1 MYKGI
6 IIGVVPDALNGGV
19 SMDNIWTSLL
29 GLCAGMALFLYSIKM
44 TSGSLEVIA
53 GNKMKSIL
61 AKLTGNRILGVTVG
75 AGVTA
80 LIQSSTATTVMVIGF
95 VNAGLMNLYSAL
107 WIIMGANIG
116 TNITSQLVAF
126 DVGMFAPIIALV
138 GTFVCIFIKD
148 KKMKSVGEA
157 IAGLGFIF
165 VSMSLMTDS
174 MAPIAKLDI
183 VKEIF
188 AGINNPFIGII
199 VGIIFVIIIQSSAAG
214 VGILQAMAVA
224 SSGSLITLEQAMFII
239 FGLNVG
245 TCLTALLASMS
256 GSRNARRA
264 GLMHLLFN
272 VFGTIIFTAISFI
285 FPVADWVRAVSP
297 NDVARQFANMHLAFN
312 LVTTLIMLPI
322 GGLFVK
328 LVQKLVP
335 DKGGDEEGIQ
345 YLKYLNPQM
354 LTADHLLGMEV
365 LTAAIA
371 NEIGRMFIFAGE
383 NCQKSFH
390 AVLEN
395 SEKLQEEINNREEYI
410 DYLNK
415 EISFYISHLMMFDMS
430 EKDAVTMSALFKIT
444 GNIERMG
451 DHAVNISGYASMLE
465 EKKLSLSEKA
475 RNEVAQ
481 MEKTISEACNSMVKS
496 KTSAVHIKMAQVEQ
510 KIDDLTDV
518 YREHQLERLK
528 SGVCSGDACVIY
540 SEMLTDFERLGDHML
555 NIAEAAAETG
565 IVSFGISDF
574 KLTTEEEQPSLK
586 AAAAGIDDD

>member
-1 MYKGI
+1 
-6 IIGVVPDALNGGV
+6 
-19 SMDNIWTSLL
+19 MDNIWTALL
-29 GLCAGMALFLYSIKM
+29 GLCAGMAMFLYSIKM

-53 GNKMKSIL
+53 GNKMKTIL

-116 TNITSQLVAF
+116 TNITSQLIAF
-126 DVGMFAPIIALV
+126 DVGMFAPVIALV
-138 GTFVCIFIKD
+138 GTFVCIFVKD
-148 KKMKSVGEA
+148 KKLKSVGEA

-183 VKEIF
+183 VKDIF
-188 AGINNPFIGII
+188 AGINNPFVGII

-224 SSGSLITLEQAMFII
+224 SAGQLITLEQAMYII

-256 GSRNARRA
+256 GSKNARRA

-272 VFGTIIFTAISFI
+272 VFGTTVFTAISLVL
-285 FPVADWVRAVSP
+285 PVSDWIRALSP

-312 LVTTLIMLPI
+312 LITTLIMLPI

-335 DKGGDEEGIQ
+335 DKGEDEEGVM
-345 YLKYLNPQM
+345 YLKYLNPHMISSDLQ
-354 LTADHLLGMEV
+354 LGMQV
-365 LTAAIA
+365 LTSAIA
-371 NEIGRMFIFAGE
+371 NEIGRMFMFAGE
-383 NCQKSFH
+383 NCQKSFR
-390 AVLEN
+390 AVLEKDD
-395 SEKLQEEINNREEYI
+395 KLLEEIDNREEYI

-415 EISFYISHLMMFDMS
+415 EISYYISHLMTLDMS

-451 DHAVNISGYASMLE
+451 DHAVNIAGYAGILE
-465 EKKLSLSEKA
+465 DKKLSLSDKA
-475 RNEVAQ
+475 RAEVAQ
-481 MEKTISEACNSMVKS
+481 MEKTITEACNSMVKA
-496 KTSAVHIKMAQVEQ
+496 KTSSVHIKMAQVEQ

-528 SGVCSGDACVIY
+528 AGICSGDACVIY

-565 IVSFGISDF
+565 IVSFNV
-574 KLTTEEEQPSLK
+574 TEFELPKTEVK
-586 AAAAGIDDD
+586 AAVKESVGVDDDE

>member
-1 MYKGI
+1 
-6 IIGVVPDALNGGV
+6 
-19 SMDNIWTSLL
+19 MDNIWTALL
-29 GLCAGMALFLYSIKM
+29 GLCAGMAMFLYSIKM

-53 GNKMKSIL
+53 GNKMKTIL

-116 TNITSQLVAF
+116 TNITSQLIAF
-126 DVGMFAPIIALV
+126 DVGMFAPVIALV
-138 GTFVCIFIKD
+138 GTFVCIFVKD
-148 KKMKSVGEA
+148 KKLKSVGEA

-183 VKEIF
+183 VKDIF
-188 AGINNPFIGII
+188 AGINNPFVGIV

-224 SSGSLITLEQAMFII
+224 SAGQLITLEQAMYII

-256 GSRNARRA
+256 GSKNARRA

-272 VFGTIIFTAISFI
+272 VFGTTVFTAISLVL
-285 FPVADWVRAVSP
+285 PVSDWIRALSP
-297 NDVARQFANMHLAFN
+297 NAVARQFANMHLAFN
-312 LVTTLIMLPI
+312 LITTLIMLPI

-335 DKGGDEEGIQ
+335 DKGEDEEGVM
-345 YLKYLNPQM
+345 YLKYLNPHMISSDFQ
-354 LTADHLLGMEV
+354 LGMQV
-365 LTAAIA
+365 LTSAIA
-371 NEIGRMFIFAGE
+371 NEIGRMFMFAGE
-383 NCQKSFH
+383 NCQKSFR
-390 AVLEN
+390 AVLEKDD
-395 SEKLQEEINNREEYI
+395 KLLEEIDNREEYI

-415 EISFYISHLMMFDMS
+415 EISYYISHLMTLDMS

-451 DHAVNISGYASMLE
+451 DHAVNIAGYAGILE
-465 EKKLSLSEKA
+465 DKKLSLSDKA
-475 RNEVAQ
+475 RAEVAQ
-481 MEKTISEACNSMVKS
+481 MEKTITEACNSMVKS
-496 KTSAVHIKMAQVEQ
+496 KTSSVHIKMAQVEQ

-528 SGVCSGDACVIY
+528 AGICSGDACVIY

-565 IVSFGISDF
+565 IVSFNV
-574 KLTTEEEQPSLK
+574 TEFELPKTEVK
-586 AAAAGIDDD
+586 AEVKETAGIDDDE